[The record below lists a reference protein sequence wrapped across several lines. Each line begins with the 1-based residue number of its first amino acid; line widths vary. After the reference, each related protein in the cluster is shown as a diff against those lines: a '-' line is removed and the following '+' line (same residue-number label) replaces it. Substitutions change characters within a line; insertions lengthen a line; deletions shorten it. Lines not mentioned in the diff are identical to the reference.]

1 MSTNKQTKPLRTLF
15 LTLPALLLGIVL
27 LGVLVSPSAAANP
40 APVGVFYITEPED
53 DILPALATISGGT
66 VPISPMKTTI
76 SIAISADN
84 TLVYYDHWEDGFAND
99 IANPTA
105 GEIYANPG
113 NLDGVQIWGDAD
125 TSNGAPP
132 GFPGD
137 VLNSGNVI
145 IMQND
150 VAVPNTAAT
159 IQYDGKDKIGGT
171 NAIAVSRMI
180 FASSTLSVLA
190 YANAMFPT
198 TDWGDEYTAPVGCN
212 TAGTQMFEY
221 SAFSITASRNDTT
234 VQIDADANGAFE
246 TSVVLD
252 EGETYLE
259 DGFSQT
265 GCDYVRQG
273 AKVRSTDPDKPIQ
286 VVHLTG
292 DIGSEYASRDFNM
305 VPDDQ
310 LSYSYWMPVGNS
322 TNAGDTR
329 LYIYNPSATNL
340 FVRCESIDGPDAGTT
355 ADSWNVTIAAGA
367 VDSTITLS
375 DNQAV
380 HCFAVTAA
388 GGTTMD
394 TSREFNGLATIDW
407 DERTYDW
414 GIPFLPD
421 DALSNQAL
429 VGLGQGR
436 DTTASNDPDDNGSP
450 LWVTPICTT
459 FFYVDWNNDGTPDL
473 VDTDGNGVAETNSN
487 NGLEVSRLQSVRL
500 FKPGTGARDQNG
512 ARIYTR
518 EAANNT
524 GAGGCDFAAAW
535 GQDPRW
541 ATATAPGLDVGT
553 TVLPVLPVEVSKN
566 YELVDDADGNGAPS
580 PGDTI
585 RYLITITNIGLNT
598 FNNVKVFDEI
608 PDFTTYVAN
617 STDKDIS
624 GNGTGPWTAIP
635 DNTGF
640 PLDVTGGVNVGNLD
654 SGEYFLVR
662 FDVTLNA
669 ITSPANDYD
678 AVTNCAVAT
687 VADDAIEACADT
699 VIDNMGQIG
708 DTIWEDTDGDGIQD
722 PGEPG
727 IPGVTVTLDPP
738 PGVDL
743 GNGPGVPVT
752 VVTDANGE
760 YLFAG
765 LPAGDYTV
773 TVTPPP
779 GMTNTGD
786 PDGGNDSTAD
796 VTLGTNEVNLDQDF
810 GYQPNP
816 ATGQIGD
823 TIWEDLNGD
832 GDQDPGEPGIPG
844 VTVELDP
851 PAGVDLGN
859 GPGVPV
865 TVVTDASGEYLFD
878 NLPEGDYTVT
888 VTPPAGMD
896 NTGDPDG
903 GNDSTADVSLGDGEV
918 NLDQDFGYQHSGQ
931 IGDTIWN
938 DLDGDG
944 VQDLGEPGIPGVTVE
959 LDPPAGVDLGNG
971 PGVPVTVVTD
981 ANGEY
986 LFNNLP
992 EGDYTITVTPP
1003 PGSTNTGDPDGGFDS
1018 TSDVSLDPGEVNLDQ
1033 DFGYQYDG
1041 QIGDTIWEDLD
1052 GDGVQDAGEPGIP
1065 GVTVELDPPPGVD
1078 LGNGDGVPVTVV
1090 TDANGEYLFDNLPP
1104 ADYTINVTPPAGMTN
1119 TGDPDGG
1126 NDSTAD
1132 LTLDPGEVNLDQD
1145 FGFQP
1150 SGQIGDT
1157 IWNDLDG
1164 DGIQDAGEPGIPG
1177 VTVELDPPA
1186 GVDLGNG
1193 PGVPVTVVTDANG
1206 HYLFDNLP
1214 AGDYTVTVTPPA
1226 GATNTGDPDGGFD
1239 STADLTLGDGES
1251 NLDQDFGYQ
1260 YTGQI
1265 GDTIW
1270 EDLDGDGVQD
1280 AGEPGI
1286 PGVTVELDPPPG
1298 VDLGNG
1304 PGVPVTVVTDANGE
1318 YLFDNLPPADYTINV
1333 TPPAG
1338 MDNTGDPDGGND
1350 STADLT
1356 LDPGESNLDQDFG
1369 YQHSGQIGDT
1379 IWQDTD
1385 GDGVQDPGEPGIP
1398 GVTVTLDPPA
1408 GVDLGNGPG
1417 VPVTVV
1423 TDANGEYLFDNLPA
1437 GAYTVTVT
1445 PPAGM
1450 TNTGDPDG
1458 GFDSTAD
1465 LTLDPGESN
1474 LDQDFGYQPTFTVCP
1489 VGADNRWTDILGV
1502 GMGSTTKHKT
1512 QAKINIPNSGD
1523 VLALYGQMVAK
1534 DTGQPKY
1541 VRFSYP
1547 GKNNFV
1553 EVHGITSP
1561 SPRTYATFWYGTD
1574 LDPAANIRARWFL
1587 QPSGTKN
1594 HIPRAFLLYPTY
1606 ETGAGETYV
1615 DVSARFDAADT
1626 QVYWDVTGGWIPVQV
1641 VEIPIPAS
1649 PTPATFHVKVALVD
1663 NDKDARPIYVTASAG
1678 GISQRLTPTSP
1689 NQGDQLNILEFTL
1702 ANVPANTGTIVLT
1715 IASPQPFTDGL
1726 GALGGDSGSL
1736 VGATANYAC
1745 ID

>member
-1 MSTNKQTKPLRTLF
+1 MSTNGRSTSLWRRGHV
-15 LTLPALLLGIVL
+15 ALILLIGAILLGFTA
-27 LGVLVSPSAAANP
+27 SSTRAANP
-40 APVGVFYITEPED
+40 APAQIYFLSLPADDTLDVLEAVYSGAASPVTSYTSIAVGVD
-53 DILPALATISGGT
+53 GT
-66 VPISPMKTTI
+66 MI
-76 SIAISADN
+76 
-84 TLVYYDHWEDGFAND
+84 YYDQWENGYVVD
-99 IANPTA
+99 IANPTPA
-105 GEIYANPG
+105 ETYSGGNPG
-113 NLDGVQIWGDAD
+113 GVQIWGDGILTNGVAPGYAD
-125 TSNGAPP
+125 DLLDAGEVI
-132 GFPGD
+132 
-137 VLNSGNVI
+137 VLNSVVPLPRNTSDIRFDGG
-145 IMQND
+145 D
-150 VAVPNTAAT
+150 RFGSTRSVAVVRSSWAEDQDTLLSFAHEDYPTNQWGTA
-159 IQYDGKDKIGGT
+159 
-171 NAIAVSRMI
+171 
-180 FASSTLSVLA
+180 
-190 YANAMFPT
+190 
-198 TDWGDEYTAPVGCN
+198 YTAPVGCN
-212 TAGTQMFEY
+212 TSGAGVMFEY
-221 SAFSITASRNDTT
+221 AALAIMAEEDDTPA
-234 VQIDADANGAFE
+234 QIDADANGSYE
-246 TSVVLD
+246 TSTTLD
-252 EGETYLE
+252 KGESYLAN
-259 DGFSQT
+259 SNPSAAS
-265 GCDYVRQG
+265 GCDYIRQG
-273 AKVRSTDPDKPIQ
+273 AKVRSTDPAKPLQ
-286 VVHLTG
+286 VQLLIG
-292 DIGSEYASRDFNM
+292 DIEGTYELRDVTLVPDANLSSEYYN
-305 VPDDQ
+305 
-310 LSYSYWMPVGNS
+310 PVGY
-322 TNAGDTR
+322 TGIEAGTFDPGSAVMW
-329 LYIYNPSATNL
+329 LYNPNASTIY
-340 FVRCESIDGPDAGTT
+340 VRCEMGAGPTPV
-355 ADSWNVTIAAGA
+355 NRTINAGA
-367 VDSTITLS
+367 GANVEVPDL
-375 DNQAV
+375 
-380 HCFAVTAA
+380 AA
-388 GGTTMD
+388 ANCYAMNSAFTDKAPSVKFSGIVTMD
-394 TSREFNGLATIDW
+394 SENFGNGDSEGRVWDWSATL
-407 DERTYDW
+407 
-414 GIPFLPD
+414 LPLEK
-421 DALSNQAL
+421 LSNLTL
-429 VGLGQGR
+429 VGLGLGR
-436 DTTASNDPDDNGSP
+436 DPLSGTNPNENGNP
-450 LWVTPICTT
+450 IWVTPACSPPPTT
-459 FFYVDWNNDGTPDL
+459 IPPTPQPTTWFYVDWNNDGTPDL

-903 GNDSTADVSLGDGEV
+903 GNDSTAD
-918 NLDQDFGYQHSGQ
+918 
-931 IGDTIWN
+931 
-938 DLDGDG
+938 
-944 VQDLGEPGIPGVTVE
+944 
-959 LDPPAGVDLGNG
+959 
-971 PGVPVTVVTD
+971 
-981 ANGEY
+981 
-986 LFNNLP
+986 
-992 EGDYTITVTPP
+992 
-1003 PGSTNTGDPDGGFDS
+1003 
-1018 TSDVSLDPGEVNLDQ
+1018 
-1033 DFGYQYDG
+1033 
-1041 QIGDTIWEDLD
+1041 
-1052 GDGVQDAGEPGIP
+1052 
-1065 GVTVELDPPPGVD
+1065 
-1078 LGNGDGVPVTVV
+1078 
-1090 TDANGEYLFDNLPP
+1090 
-1104 ADYTINVTPPAGMTN
+1104 
-1119 TGDPDGG
+1119 
-1126 NDSTAD
+1126 

-1465 LTLDPGESN
+1465 LTLDPGEVN
-1474 LDQDFGYQPTFTVCP
+1474 LDQDFGF
-1489 VGADNRWTDILGV
+1489 
-1502 GMGSTTKHKT
+1502 
-1512 QAKINIPNSGD
+1512 
-1523 VLALYGQMVAK
+1523 
-1534 DTGQPKY
+1534 
-1541 VRFSYP
+1541 
-1547 GKNNFV
+1547 
-1553 EVHGITSP
+1553 
-1561 SPRTYATFWYGTD
+1561 
-1574 LDPAANIRARWFL
+1574 
-1587 QPSGTKN
+1587 QPSGQIGDTIWN
-1594 HIPRAFLLYPTY
+1594 DLDGDGVQDLGEPGIPGIMVELDPP
-1606 ETGAGETYV
+1606 AGV
-1615 DVSARFDAADT
+1615 DLGNGPGVPVTVVTDANGEYLFDNLPPAD
-1626 QVYWDVTGGWIPVQV
+1626 
-1641 VEIPIPAS
+1641 
-1649 PTPATFHVKVALVD
+1649 
-1663 NDKDARPIYVTASAG
+1663 
-1678 GISQRLTPTSP
+1678 
-1689 NQGDQLNILEFTL
+1689 
-1702 ANVPANTGTIVLT
+1702 
-1715 IASPQPFTDGL
+1715 
-1726 GALGGDSGSL
+1726 
-1736 VGATANYAC
+1736 
-1745 ID
+1745 

>member
-1 MSTNKQTKPLRTLF
+1 MYK
-15 LTLPALLLGIVL
+15 
-27 LGVLVSPSAAANP
+27 
-40 APVGVFYITEPED
+40 
-53 DILPALATISGGT
+53 
-66 VPISPMKTTI
+66 
-76 SIAISADN
+76 
-84 TLVYYDHWEDGFAND
+84 
-99 IANPTA
+99 
-105 GEIYANPG
+105 
-113 NLDGVQIWGDAD
+113 
-125 TSNGAPP
+125 
-132 GFPGD
+132 
-137 VLNSGNVI
+137 
-145 IMQND
+145 
-150 VAVPNTAAT
+150 
-159 IQYDGKDKIGGT
+159 
-171 NAIAVSRMI
+171 
-180 FASSTLSVLA
+180 
-190 YANAMFPT
+190 
-198 TDWGDEYTAPVGCN
+198 
-212 TAGTQMFEY
+212 
-221 SAFSITASRNDTT
+221 
-234 VQIDADANGAFE
+234 
-246 TSVVLD
+246 
-252 EGETYLE
+252 
-259 DGFSQT
+259 
-265 GCDYVRQG
+265 RQ
-273 AKVRSTDPDKPIQ
+273 
-286 VVHLTG
+286 
-292 DIGSEYASRDFNM
+292 
-305 VPDDQ
+305 
-310 LSYSYWMPVGNS
+310 
-322 TNAGDTR
+322 
-329 LYIYNPSATNL
+329 
-340 FVRCESIDGPDAGTT
+340 
-355 ADSWNVTIAAGA
+355 
-367 VDSTITLS
+367 
-375 DNQAV
+375 
-380 HCFAVTAA
+380 
-388 GGTTMD
+388 
-394 TSREFNGLATIDW
+394 
-407 DERTYDW
+407 
-414 GIPFLPD
+414 
-421 DALSNQAL
+421 
-429 VGLGQGR
+429 
-436 DTTASNDPDDNGSP
+436 
-450 LWVTPICTT
+450 
-459 FFYVDWNNDGTPDL
+459 
-473 VDTDGNGVAETNSN
+473 
-487 NGLEVSRLQSVRL
+487 
-500 FKPGTGARDQNG
+500 
-512 ARIYTR
+512 
-518 EAANNT
+518 
-524 GAGGCDFAAAW
+524 AW

-1052 GDGVQDAGEPGIP
+1052 GDGVQEMCIRDRAYTAPVGCNTSGAGVMFEYAALAIMAEEDDTPAQIDADANGSYETSTTLDKGESYLANSNPSAASGCDYIRQGAKVRSTDPAKPLQVQLLIGDIEGTYELRDVTLVPDANLSSEYYNPVGYTGIEAGTFDPGSAVMWLYNPNASTIYVRCEMGAGP
-1065 GVTVELDPPPGVD
+1065 TPVNRTINAGAGANVEVPDLAAANCYAMNSAFTDKAPSVKFSGIVTMDSENF
-1078 LGNGDGVPVTVV
+1078 GNGDSEGRVWDWSAT
-1090 TDANGEYLFDNLPP
+1090 LLPLEKLS
-1104 ADYTINVTPPAGMTN
+1104 N
-1119 TGDPDGG
+1119 
-1126 NDSTAD
+1126 
-1132 LTLDPGEVNLDQD
+1132 LTLVGLGPVSYTHLDVYKRQTPHHAIIEED
-1145 FGFQP
+1145 EHGHRRQEHH
-1150 SGQIGDT
+1150 DR
-1157 IWNDLDG
+1157 
-1164 DGIQDAGEPGIPG
+1164 
-1177 VTVELDPPA
+1177 PPR
-1186 GVDLGNG
+1186 G
-1193 PGVPVTVVTDANG
+1193 PM
-1206 HYLFDNLP
+1206 F
-1214 AGDYTVTVTPPA
+1214 AGDRLERCLVLSHAVTGS
-1226 GATNTGDPDGGFD
+1226 GAT
-1239 STADLTLGDGES
+1239 A
-1251 NLDQDFGYQ
+1251 GYAAS
-1260 YTGQI
+1260 
-1265 GDTIW
+1265 
-1270 EDLDGDGVQD
+1270 LK
-1280 AGEPGI
+1280 
-1286 PGVTVELDPPPG
+1286 
-1298 VDLGNG
+1298 
-1304 PGVPVTVVTDANGE
+1304 
-1318 YLFDNLPPADYTINV
+1318 
-1333 TPPAG
+1333 
-1338 MDNTGDPDGGND
+1338 ND
-1350 STADLT
+1350 HCS
-1356 LDPGESNLDQDFG
+1356 P
-1369 YQHSGQIGDT
+1369 
-1379 IWQDTD
+1379 
-1385 GDGVQDPGEPGIP
+1385 
-1398 GVTVTLDPPA
+1398 
-1408 GVDLGNGPG
+1408 
-1417 VPVTVV
+1417 
-1423 TDANGEYLFDNLPA
+1423 
-1437 GAYTVTVT
+1437 
-1445 PPAGM
+1445 
-1450 TNTGDPDG
+1450 
-1458 GFDSTAD
+1458 
-1465 LTLDPGESN
+1465 
-1474 LDQDFGYQPTFTVCP
+1474 
-1489 VGADNRWTDILGV
+1489 NRL
-1502 GMGSTTKHKT
+1502 
-1512 QAKINIPNSGD
+1512 
-1523 VLALYGQMVAK
+1523 
-1534 DTGQPKY
+1534 
-1541 VRFSYP
+1541 
-1547 GKNNFV
+1547 
-1553 EVHGITSP
+1553 
-1561 SPRTYATFWYGTD
+1561 
-1574 LDPAANIRARWFL
+1574 
-1587 QPSGTKN
+1587 N
-1594 HIPRAFLLYPTY
+1594 HIPFA
-1606 ETGAGETYV
+1606 
-1615 DVSARFDAADT
+1615 
-1626 QVYWDVTGGWIPVQV
+1626 
-1641 VEIPIPAS
+1641 
-1649 PTPATFHVKVALVD
+1649 
-1663 NDKDARPIYVTASAG
+1663 
-1678 GISQRLTPTSP
+1678 
-1689 NQGDQLNILEFTL
+1689 
-1702 ANVPANTGTIVLT
+1702 
-1715 IASPQPFTDGL
+1715 
-1726 GALGGDSGSL
+1726 
-1736 VGATANYAC
+1736 VG
-1745 ID
+1745 

>member
-15 LTLPALLLGIVL
+15 LTLPALLLGLVL

-40 APVGVFYITEPED
+40 APVGVFYVTEPED
-53 DILPALATISGGT
+53 DILPALVTISGGT
-66 VPISPMKTTI
+66 TPTSPMKTTI

-180 FASSTLSVLA
+180 FASGTLSVLA

-198 TDWGDEYTAPVGCN
+198 TEWGDEYTAPVGCN

-259 DGFSQT
+259 DGFVQVN
-265 GCDYVRQG
+265 CDYVRQG